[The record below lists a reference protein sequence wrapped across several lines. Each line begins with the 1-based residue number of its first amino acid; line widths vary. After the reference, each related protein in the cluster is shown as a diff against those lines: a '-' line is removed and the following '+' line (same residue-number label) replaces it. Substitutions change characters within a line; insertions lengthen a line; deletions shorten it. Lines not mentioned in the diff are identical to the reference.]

1 MQIKRW
7 AGNAPGADP
16 SRCVLV
22 LPGRAYPVEMPGLAL
37 PLRALALNGWTIWH
51 AAWELDDLD
60 EVARRAVV
68 VRAVA
73 ELDQQTAASSQ
84 RVVLGKSLGTYAAGW
99 AADNGVPAIGL
110 TPLLIDQSCAEDITR
125 STAPAMLVAGTA
137 DLTWDDAAAERTG
150 KQIVRLA
157 GADHGFQTGDWRAEV
172 EILREVAEAVEAFAR
187 ALSPGAPASL

>member
-7 AGNAPGADP
+7 AGNDPGADP

-99 AADNGVPAIGL
+99 AADNGVPAIWL